1 MDRITSIGINHQH
14 WDQKTCRIL
23 GKMSKMSMVG
33 QCSGGG
39 GGGKRMHRAVMQ
51 KELVILAK
59 QIFRLGYLLLTKQ
72 KRGKLG
78 KYA

>member
-1 MDRITSIGINHQH
+1 M
-14 WDQKTCRIL
+14 
-23 GKMSKMSMVG
+23 
-33 QCSGGG
+33 GGG
-39 GGGKRMHRAVMQ
+39 GERMHRAVMQ

>member
-1 MDRITSIGINHQH
+1 M
-14 WDQKTCRIL
+14 QKEL
-23 GKMSKMSMVG
+23 
-33 QCSGGG
+33 G
-39 GGGKRMHRAVMQ
+39 GGGKRMYRALMQ